1 MDSALPPRIW
11 RPIEVFDRVGY
22 VNFGFFDTRGRKR
35 FVENSTCWPDEW
47 VARKVFL
54 VSGLLT
60 NQHQP
65 CPGGTLAKDRLCC
78 PGPQI
83 AASTACRSSSKT
95 RERSPRWQERK
106 NAEIQCLLYWKVKLF
121 PVRSVPSEASM
132 LARCVNEHCKRP
144 LYSFSEGRL
153 FQFEVVSISIAASD
167 EGSAPFDEKPQRD
180 TVHFWLCGQ
189 CASTLSL
196 VLEPARGL
204 KLVSLNEQS
213 ADNSEQN
220 VAREDI
226 IQAKRC

>member
-1 MDSALPPRIW
+1 MSGQGICFLRECPWYRFLQDSI
-11 RPIEVFDRVGY
+11 
-22 VNFGFFDTRGRKR
+22 
-35 FVENSTCWPDEW
+35 
-47 VARKVFL
+47 
-54 VSGLLT
+54 
-60 NQHQP
+60 
-65 CPGGTLAKDRLCC
+65 
-78 PGPQI
+78 
-83 AASTACRSSSKT
+83 KT
-95 RERSPRWQERK
+95 GQETK

-121 PVRSVPSEASM
+121 PVMSVPSEASM

-167 EGSAPFDEKPQRD
+167 EGSAPFDEKRQRD
-180 TVHFWLCGQ
+180 TVHFWLCVH
-189 CASTLSL
+189 CVSTLSL

-213 ADNSEQN
+213 ADNSEQK